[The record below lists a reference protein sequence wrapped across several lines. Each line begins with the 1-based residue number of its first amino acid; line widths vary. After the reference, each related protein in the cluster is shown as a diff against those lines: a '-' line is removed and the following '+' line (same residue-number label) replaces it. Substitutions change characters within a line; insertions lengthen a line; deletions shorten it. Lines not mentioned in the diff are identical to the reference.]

1 MKFDSNSI
9 KCETAWVDLREN
21 RESNVRMNTVP
32 INHLSQNATNHR
44 TRWFKVVRSTQLVYP
59 TSTVHTHTQKRL
71 LMSEFNTTTQPHT
84 RCLMNHDQNN
94 HKYVNQAQGML
105 ETQPHTHTMEW
116 KLWNGEELG
125 IREQIRLEFFSWIVQ
140 TLFKLRLDV
149 DCSM

>member
-1 MKFDSNSI
+1 
-9 KCETAWVDLREN
+9 
-21 RESNVRMNTVP
+21 
-32 INHLSQNATNHR
+32 
-44 TRWFKVVRSTQLVYP
+44 
-59 TSTVHTHTQKRL
+59 
-71 LMSEFNTTTQPHT
+71 
-84 RCLMNHDQNN
+84 MNHDQNN

-149 DCSM
+149 DWSM